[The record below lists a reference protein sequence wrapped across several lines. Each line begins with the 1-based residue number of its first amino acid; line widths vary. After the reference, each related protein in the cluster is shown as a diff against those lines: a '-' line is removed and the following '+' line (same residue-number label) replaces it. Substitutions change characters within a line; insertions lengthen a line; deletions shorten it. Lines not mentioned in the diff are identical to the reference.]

1 MIIKALM
8 ENRGKSEEYFA
19 EHGLSLYIET
29 NTRKLLFDTG
39 ETEKFLSNADKLGV
53 DLSDVDIVIISHGH
67 YDHAGGIASFLEKN
81 EKARIYMHREAFVP
95 HASNKDGNME
105 DAGVEP
111 GLESQDRITLVDED
125 IFFDDD
131 LILFSRIDGD
141 YLVPEGNSHLLMKKG
156 EKWQIDDFHHE
167 QNLIIKDGKKRV
179 LFTGCSHRGIVNIL
193 RQATNNSDLPITHVI
208 GGFHLY
214 DLKLDDH
221 KDLEFLGK
229 VADELDKSGA
239 MLYTAHCTGYE
250 QFNWLKGRLGDKID
264 YIFAGTVLEI

>member
-8 ENRGKSEEYFA
+8 ENRGKSEEYLT

-29 NTRKLLFDTG
+29 DNRKLLFDTG

-53 DLSDVDIVIISHGH
+53 GLGDVDIVIISHGH

-81 EKARIYMHREAFVP
+81 NKARIYIQSEAFVP
-95 HASNKDGNME
+95 HASNKDGDLE

-111 GLESQDRITLVDED
+111 ALESQDRITLVDED

-131 LILFSRIDGD
+131 LILFSRIDGS

-156 EKWQIDDFHHE
+156 EEWQADDFHHE

-179 LFTGCSHRGIVNIL
+179 LFTGCSHRGIANIL
-193 RQATNNSDLPITHVI
+193 KQAAENSDLPITHVI

-214 DLKLDDH
+214 DLKLDDQF
-221 KDLEFLGK
+221 DLDFLSK

-239 MLYTAHCTGYE
+239 MLYTAHCTGYD
-250 QFNWLKGRLGDKID
+250 QFNWLRGRLGDKID
-264 YIFAGTVLEI
+264 YISAGTVLEI

>member
-8 ENRGKSEEYFA
+8 ENRGKSDEYLT

-29 NTRKLLFDTG
+29 DTRKLLFDTG
-39 ETEKFLSNADKLGV
+39 ETDKFLSNAEKLDV
-53 DLSDVDIVIISHGH
+53 DLADVDIVIISHGH

-81 EKARIYMHREAFVP
+81 DKARIYMQREAFIP
-95 HASNKDGNME
+95 HASHKDGDIE

-111 GLESQDRITLVDED
+111 SLENQDRITMVDED

-131 LILFSRIDGD
+131 LILFSRISGD

-156 EKWQIDDFHHE
+156 EEWQADDFHHE
-167 QNLIIKDGKKRV
+167 QNLIIKEGKKRV
-179 LFTGCSHRGIVNIL
+179 LFTGCSHRGIANIL
-193 RQATNNSDLPITHVI
+193 KQAAENSDLPITHVI

-214 DLKLDDH
+214 DLKLDDQN
-221 KDLEFLGK
+221 DLEFLDK

-239 MLYTAHCTGYE
+239 MLYTAHCTGYD
-250 QFNWLKGRLGDKID
+250 QFNWLKGKLGQKID
-264 YIFAGTVLEI
+264 YVSAGTVLEI